1 MCGIVALHTPAG
13 TVAEETLEAALG
25 ALRHRGPDDKRTWLS
40 PDRRVGLGHAR
51 LSIIDLATG
60 QQPMANEDDSLQ
72 LVVNGEFYDYLAIT
86 DELQRQGHAFRTHA
100 DSEIAL
106 HLYEDLGTG
115 FLDRLRGE
123 FAFVLWDG
131 RSRTLIAARDRFGI
145 KPLFYTRQGET
156 LLVASEI
163 KALLAAG
170 VPRAWDREAVAQLLT
185 VGAPHP
191 ERTLFAGVRQVPP
204 GHYLMARGDELRLV
218 RYWDLD
224 YPTAEN
230 GGGWQGSEE
239 EYVEQFRTA
248 LDEAVRTRLRADV
261 PVGFQLSGGVDS
273 SAVLGFAATHVSS
286 GMRAFTVC
294 FDRPGYDESSE
305 ASETARRCGA
315 DWHPVRVTERDLA
328 DNLGDA
334 VWHSE
339 TPCSNAHGVAKF
351 LLSRAIRDSGYKVV
365 LTGEGADEILAGYSF
380 FGSDAPRLRR
390 VFTPRARPGASNPG
404 EGGEKKEGEPS
415 GVPGWIEGNLT
426 KTQRY
431 ASLLDPTFAAEF
443 ALSEVQSSLLSDV
456 VAAAPLEGRGLLHRS
471 LYLWARIMLPSYGFA
486 VAGDRMEMAH
496 SVEGRVP
503 YLDHP
508 LAELAARMPLSLM
521 FHGLQGK
528 HVLREAARS
537 VLTDTVYARKK
548 QPFWAPFALLG
559 LGGPLQACVTDVLTG
574 AGLSRLPFF
583 DRGEVL
589 ELLDR
594 IPQLDSGERALL
606 DPILMRIVSLCVLQ
620 ERFGL

>member
-1 MCGIVALHTPAG
+1 MCGIVALHSPTGAVSQDALDAG
-13 TVAEETLEAALG
+13 VG
-25 ALRHRGPDDKRTWLS
+25 ALRHRGPDDRRTWLA

-60 QQPMANEDDSLQ
+60 QQPMGNEDDSLQ

-86 DELQRQGHAFRTHA
+86 EELQRQGHAFRTRA

-106 HLYEDLGTG
+106 HLYEELGTR
-115 FLDRLRGE
+115 FLERLRGE

-145 KPLFYTRQGET
+145 KPLFYTRHGET
-156 LLVASEI
+156 LFLASEV

-170 VPRAWDREAVAQLLT
+170 VPRGWDREAVAQLLT

-191 ERTLFAGVRQVPP
+191 GRTIFADVQQVPP
-204 GHYLMARGDELRLV
+204 GHYLMAQGDALRLV

-224 YPTAEN
+224 YPTADD
-230 GGGWQGSEE
+230 GSAWQDSEDA
-239 EYVEQFRTA
+239 YVERFRAA
-248 LDEAVRTRLRADV
+248 LDDAVRTRLRADV
-261 PVGFQLSGGVDS
+261 PVGFQLSGGIDS
-273 SAVLGFAATHVSS
+273 SAVLGFAATHVSR

-294 FDRPGYDESSE
+294 FDRPGFDESAE
-305 ASETARRCGA
+305 ASETARRCEA
-315 DWHPVRVTERDLA
+315 EWYPVRVSERDLA
-328 DNLGDA
+328 DNFADA

-380 FGSDAPRLRR
+380 FGSDAPGLRK
-390 VFTPRARPGASNPG
+390 VFTPRSRPGMSSAHVD
-404 EGGEKKEGEPS
+404 EAKKEEPA

-431 ASLLDPTFAAEF
+431 ASLLEPAFAAEF
-443 ALSEVQSSLLSDV
+443 ALSEIQASVLGEV
-456 VAAAPLEGRGLLHRS
+456 EAAAPLAGRSLLYRS

-508 LAELAARMPLSLM
+508 LAELAVRMPLSLM
-521 FHGLQGK
+521 FRGVTGK

-559 LGGPLQACVTDVLTG
+559 LGGPLQSYVTDVLTG
-574 AGLSRLPFF
+574 SGLGRLPFF
-583 DRGEVL
+583 DRGAVL
-589 ELLDR
+589 ALLDEV
-594 IPQLDSGERALL
+594 PAMTSGDRALL
-606 DPILMRIVSLCVLQ
+606 DPILMRITSLCVLQ
-620 ERFGL
+620 DRFGL